1 MNNSQPSSS
10 KVKHNGDSS
19 YNPERQFE
27 LILLMHEK
35 NNYVL
40 DPIQVSLDSEGV
52 INKPAEFENG
62 DENFNSTNQ
71 EQYSTEQVKEDLS
84 VSYEQ
89 QTTQPKEDFARSS
102 ENASLEHDSMQH
114 DTTAIVY
121 EYFEFTS
128 VSNVPN
134 DYKEQSQNQV
144 VPHHDSIQNVDQAHF
159 DQVHDQDSIHHKRLH
174 HPEVT
179 DYHEQTIIQDQL
191 LHQSNV
197 QDQMVHHPDISHY
210 QDQHHLQE
218 HITYQEQI
226 DYQVQFHQDSVLNQ
240 QAYMHDDQH
249 LEYGET
255 PQISHRVKIKDVKE
269 HINHQS
275 VHRQDQVNYH

>member
-1 MNNSQPSSS
+1 MINHKLRSSGRIGVTQPNQKMNNSQPSSS

-159 DQVHDQDSIHHKRLH
+159 DQVHDQDSIHHKQLH

-179 DYHEQTIIQDQL
+179 DYMNKQSFKLNFIINRMFKIKLCIIQ
-191 LHQSNV
+191 
-197 QDQMVHHPDISHY
+197 ISHY
-210 QDQHHLQE
+210 QDQHHL
-218 HITYQEQI
+218 IR
-226 DYQVQFHQDSVLNQ
+226 S
-240 QAYMHDDQH
+240 
-249 LEYGET
+249 
-255 PQISHRVKIKDVKE
+255 R
-269 HINHQS
+269 
-275 VHRQDQVNYH
+275 